1 MVAVRR
7 LAGAVVTA
15 MLLALPMGVSPA
27 RAQSPVAIGAP
38 LEGPVVLNRDV
49 EVRIGPNQDSR
60 IISTMKAGR
69 AVNALG
75 TPRGTSWT
83 QIALGG
89 TPVGYVPAD
98 SLDPVYVPRS
108 IPVAP
113 PAPAKAGKSDK
124 DDTGK
129 DGKPALPPRRGSGAL
144 VPRAAWEAA
153 VPAPAQGYVVA
164 TRAVRATEVL
174 DSRKR
179 VGLTLKKGQVVA
191 LADIKDGRAELA
203 LPGRSRV
210 VADVDG
216 LLGVASPYPLA
227 GEPALPAGPVYAVK
241 LGEYPSYS
249 EGVRAWTEFVNGP
262 GTQYRERPPMVW
274 PVFREGRVTFEA
286 GVGPY
291 TRVQIDTACTTLA
304 QRGRDCSIVELDTF

>member
-1 MVAVRR
+1 M
-7 LAGAVVTA
+7 AVVGRLVLA
-15 MLLALPMGVSPA
+15 VLLALSMGAPA
-27 RAQSPVAIGAP
+27 VRAQSPVAIGAP

-49 EVRIGPNQDSR
+49 EVRIGPNQDAR

-83 QIALGG
+83 QIAIGG
-89 TPVGYVPAD
+89 MPVGYVPAD
-98 SLDPVYVPRS
+98 SLDPVYAPRS
-108 IPVAP
+108 VPVAP
-113 PAPAKAGKSDK
+113 AASAKAAQAD
-124 DDTGK
+124 K
-129 DGKPALPPRRGSGAL
+129 DGKPAAPPRRGTGAL

-153 VPAPAQGYVVA
+153 APAPAQGYVVA
-164 TRAVRATEVL
+164 TRAIKATEVL

-179 VGLTLKKGQVVA
+179 VGLMLKKGQVVA
-191 LADIKDGRAELA
+191 LSGITEGRAELA
-203 LPGRSRV
+203 MPGRAKV

-227 GEPALPAGPVYAVK
+227 GDPALPAGSVYAVK
-241 LGEYPSYS
+241 LGEYASYAD
-249 EGVRAWTEFVNGP
+249 GVRAWTEFANGP

-274 PVFREGRVTFEA
+274 PVFREGRVAFEV

-304 QRGRDCSIVELDTF
+304 QRGRDCAIIELEAF